1 MLKKTVKYVDFNG
14 DEASETLYFNLTTR
28 EVAKLSEEFGG
39 DIEAHTKKLA
49 AAEDLNAMLEFIE
62 RLILVSYG
70 VKSEDGKRFTK
81 NAALCEDFES
91 SAVYAEMF
99 EQLLLNPEEA
109 KAFGQGLAAGA
120 RKK

>member
-1 MLKKTVKYVDFNG
+1 MKT
-14 DEASETLYFNLTTR
+14 LL
-28 EVAKLSEEFGG
+28 LS
-39 DIEAHTKKLA
+39 
-49 AAEDLNAMLEFIE
+49 
-62 RLILVSYG
+62 Y
-70 VKSEDGKRFTK
+70 KSEDGKRFTK
-81 NAALCEDFES
+81 NAALREDFES